1 MTPNQNP
8 ENPSIADAGLG
19 NTGVRRSAKAGEAA
33 NTAALAEALERSNQ
47 LAQQLL
53 EKNKQLEAELASK
66 KMNAADNSIE
76 KLAELLAK
84 VVSPVQ
90 SGPTA
95 ADEVNKT
102 TDFKNTRAMVDG
114 RNLAETQLALQ
125 EFRNE
130 KRFPIS
136 IPKSI
141 ANFVG
146 PNLVVT
152 VNGIRVSIPCDGKTY
167 YINETHYLHARE
179 RIAKVDARETSEENN
194 FITMG

>member
-19 NTGVRRSAKAGEAA
+19 NTGVRRSGKTGEADK
-33 NTAALAEALERSNQ
+33 TAALVEALERSNQ
-47 LAQQLL
+47 AQTQLL
-53 EKNKQLEAELASK
+53 EQNKKLQEQLEAQNSNAINQLAS
-66 KMNAADNSIE
+66 I
-76 KLAELLAK
+76 LAK
-84 VVSPVQ
+84 AVNPVQ
-90 SGPTA
+90 QGPTA
-95 ADEVNKT
+95 ADEINKT

-130 KRFPIS
+130 RRFPIS

-152 VNGIRVSIPCDGKTY
+152 VNGIRVAIPCDGKTY
-167 YINETHYLHARE
+167 YINETHYLHAKE

>member
-19 NTGVRRSAKAGEAA
+19 NTGVRRSGKTGEADK
-33 NTAALAEALERSNQ
+33 TAALVEALERSNQ
-47 LAQQLL
+47 AQAQLL
-53 EKNKQLEAELASK
+53 EQNRKLQEQLEAQNSN
-66 KMNAADNSIE
+66 NAINQ
-76 KLAELLAK
+76 LAEILAK
-84 VVSPVQ
+84 AVSPVQ
-90 SGPTA
+90 QGPTA

-130 KRFPIS
+130 RRFPIS